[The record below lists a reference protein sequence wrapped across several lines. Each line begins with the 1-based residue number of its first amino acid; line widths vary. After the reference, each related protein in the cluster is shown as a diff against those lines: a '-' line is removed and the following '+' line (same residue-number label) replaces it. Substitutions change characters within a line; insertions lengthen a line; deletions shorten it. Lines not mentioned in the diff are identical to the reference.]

1 MTTPATNA
9 GALLRAIDALC
20 AEDSALGLKIEK
32 SLAVL
37 QNAFDTF
44 SIERTCFCFNGGKD
58 STVVLHLLRAAIA
71 RSILFSIVST
81 EGDDNAEEVGDV
93 LGGPAVLSGASHGQA
108 QGLRAPVPAESSS
121 DDIALC
127 TSYTEAFARMP
138 ILFFRNVDEF
148 PEVLSFIDAT
158 TREMGLTLIEFECSY
173 KDGVAQLVDEGRL
186 KAVTM
191 GQRRGD
197 PFTADMDYFSP
208 SSDGWPDFMRVS
220 PVLDWSYSDVW
231 RFLRQCGLPYCSL
244 YDDGYTSLGNVK
256 NTQRNPALRCA
267 AAESAVD
274 DDRDAPAV
282 GKFLPAHRLEDGAL
296 ERKGRA

>member
-20 AEDSALGLKIEK
+20 AEDSALGLKIDK

-58 STVVLHLLRAAIA
+58 STVVLHLLRAAVA
-71 RSILFSIVST
+71 RSILS
-81 EGDDNAEEVGDV
+81 
-93 LGGPAVLSGASHGQA
+93 SGANGGA
-108 QGLRAPVPAESSS
+108 EVEGAAPAPTESSS
-121 DDIALC
+121 ADVALSA
-127 TSYTEAFARMP
+127 SYGAAFARMP

-148 PEVLSFIDAT
+148 PEVLSFIAAT
-158 TREMGLTLIEFECSY
+158 TREMNLTLIEFECSY
-173 KDGVAQLVDEGRL
+173 KDGVAQLVDAGRL

-208 SSDGWPDFMRVS
+208 STEGWPDFVRVS
-220 PVLDWSYSDVW
+220 PVLDWSYGDVW
-231 RFLRQCGLPYCSL
+231 RFLRQCNLPYCSL

-256 NTQRNPALRCA
+256 NTQRNPALRCV
-267 AAESAVD
+267 AAELGDGGDSGASAE
-274 DDRDAPAV
+274 
-282 GKFLPAHRLEDGAL
+282 GKYLPAHRLGDDSL